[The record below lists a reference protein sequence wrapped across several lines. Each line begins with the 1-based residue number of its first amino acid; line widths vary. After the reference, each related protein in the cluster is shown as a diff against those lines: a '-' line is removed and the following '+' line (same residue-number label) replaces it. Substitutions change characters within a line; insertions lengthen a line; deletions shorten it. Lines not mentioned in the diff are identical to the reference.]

1 MRTTGG
7 REVRRVRGAH
17 GVHPA
22 GLVTALGVVAALLLS
37 PVAGVADLDAQ
48 DPSAPGPETC
58 AFCHQEQ
65 AEPAPGDP
73 HRLLGEAERYG
84 AEGGSC
90 VYCHGNA
97 AEHVD
102 AGGGRGNIDGFG
114 ADMSARAVSET
125 CLSCHAE
132 THPRFFAGEHAQ
144 AGLSCVSCHQAHP
157 SSYEHADLLESPDG
171 LASAD
176 PGAGPDRASALCIQ
190 CHQDVAARFDMNE
203 RHRLE
208 EGNIGCT
215 SCHDPHDLWAGAR
228 LGGFSHE
235 RSCLQCHTSTGGPFV
250 FEHDASRV
258 EGCVACHDP
267 HGSAN
272 RHLLSFQDQG
282 QLCYSCHVEMP
293 GFHLGSPVRFG
304 EDANCTNCHTAI
316 HGSNLDPYFL
326 R

>member
-1 MRTTGG
+1 MRTT
-7 REVRRVRGAH
+7 RRCEARR
-17 GVHPA
+17 
-22 GLVTALGVVAALLLS
+22 TALTTVIGIAGALLLS
-37 PVAGVADLDAQ
+37 ASAAVAPREAQAQ
-48 DPSAPGPETC
+48 DRAPPGPETC
-58 AFCHQEQ
+58 AFCHQDE
-65 AEPAPGDP
+65 AEPVSADP
-73 HRLLGEAERYG
+73 HRLLGESERYG

-90 VYCHGNA
+90 VYCHGNG

-102 AGGGRGNIDGFG
+102 AGGGRESIRGFG
-114 ADMSARAVSET
+114 DDVAARAASQT

-132 THPRFFAGEHAQ
+132 THPRFFAGEHAR
-144 AGLSCVSCHQAHP
+144 AGLSCMDCHRVHQ
-157 SSYEHADLLESPDG
+157 SSYEHADLLEPSDAA
-171 LASAD
+171 ASAD
-176 PGAGPDRASALCIQ
+176 PAGGPDPASVNCIQ
-190 CHQDVAARFDMNE
+190 CHQDVAVRFEMNE

-208 EGNIGCT
+208 EGNLGCT

-235 RSCLQCHTSTGGPFV
+235 QGCLQCHESKGGPFV

-282 QLCYSCHVEMP
+282 QLCYSCHVEVP
-293 GFHLGSPVRFG
+293 GFHLGGAVRFG
-304 EDANCTNCHTAI
+304 EDANCVNCHTAI
-316 HGSNLDPYFL
+316 HGSNLDPYLL